1 MKTPI
6 FTYIFQNS
14 DPLKAQAVKSFLSE
28 FNSLCEHSRICNLH
42 DYANSPHPNSVIL
55 CLVTSLADLDVLI
68 SLKLP
73 QSIVKIVAYFF
84 TDREFQEININ
95 SRRSPLKARG
105 FRLICP
111 DDESNPSGLR
121 FPSPNKVVDTIY
133 ARTTRTKFNAVNLGT
148 DIAAFTNLD
157 PTAAIVDII
166 QAGWY
171 MRDRNLNH
179 SDSVAGGI
187 ALRFGKGLLVTA
199 TSTDKYQI
207 TSDRVCY
214 IVDYKPENNTIQY
227 VGTHLPSSETPL
239 ACHAFQE
246 FPSANLIL
254 HFHYKPITC
263 APELDRYRTEKYA
276 LYGTF
281 SEAQIV
287 TNQFKQTGNFAIAR
301 GHGEFVLAANFDEAQ
316 ATIDRVLDLLK

>member
-14 DPLKAQAVKSFLSE
+14 DPLKAQAVKYFLSE

-55 CLVTSLADLDVLI
+55 CLTDLDVLI

-84 TDREFQEININ
+84 TDREFQAININ

-133 ARTTRTKFNAVNLGT
+133 ARTTRTKFNSINLGS

-157 PTAAIVDII
+157 PTAAIADII
-166 QAGWY
+166 QAGWWL
-171 MRDRNLNH
+171 RNNGLNH

-199 TSTDKYQI
+199 TNTDKYQI
-207 TSDRVCY
+207 TSDRICY
-214 IVDYKPENNTIQY
+214 IVDYTPENNTIQY

-246 FPSANLIL
+246 FPSANFIL

-276 LYGTF
+276 QYGTF

-316 ATIDRVLDLLK
+316 VTIDRVLELLK